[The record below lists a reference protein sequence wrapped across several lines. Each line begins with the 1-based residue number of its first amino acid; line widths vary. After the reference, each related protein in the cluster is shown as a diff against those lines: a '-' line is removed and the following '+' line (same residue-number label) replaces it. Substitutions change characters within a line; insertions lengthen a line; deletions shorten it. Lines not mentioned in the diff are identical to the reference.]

1 MDDFIKTLLS
11 LSVSGTVLYLLLWVF
26 KPFYKNRF
34 SKRWQYYIWLIAAL
48 RFVLPFTPCTTLVG
62 SLFEKLPISDITTY
76 GPIIQQPTDTLQAA
90 CGKAFDSYAVQNAF
104 RLPHFLFYIW
114 SALALVFLIR
124 KITIYHEFLRY
135 IKAGHI
141 AISDI
146 RILNLLSDCKEQ
158 LSI

>member
-76 GPIIQQPTDTLQAA
+76 GPIIQQD
-90 CGKAFDSYAVQNAF
+90 
-104 RLPHFLFYIW
+104 
-114 SALALVFLIR
+114 R
-124 KITIYHEFLRY
+124 K
-135 IKAGHI
+135 
-141 AISDI
+141 SVV
-146 RILNLLSDCKEQ
+146 
-158 LSI
+158 